1 MGERRRPV
9 VFVSSTCYDLKQ
21 VREDIKDFFE
31 NNYGFE
37 TMLSEFNSFPIEPCE
52 GTFENCLNNVEQYAD
67 IFVLI
72 IGSRYGYVTEKG
84 KSITNLEY
92 LHAKAKGIPIFV
104 FVSKEV
110 YNTLPL
116 WRANKDGDFSS
127 VVEDD
132 KIFEFV
138 ADIYDSLHQWVYTFE
153 SARDISMT
161 MKNQLGLLFS
171 DGLKYRKIATNS
183 KTSILNADIPL
194 EAKRMVIE
202 QPYAWEYKFLAYV
215 LKNEF
220 ENLQK
225 KKWDFEYGIFDGH
238 TVMLDKLELIN
249 DLSQRIS
256 DMEKQLNI
264 LGIIINDILKEAMG
278 KPGEASDLEMI
289 IYTAKRFAS
298 MYERMV
304 TWSLYFKT
312 INIDDSCNRLLELL
326 YELPKTSLKQIDEFV
341 EDLYCQI
348 TSLPDKD
355 DGADRKIDL
364 NCKLDGFDSDE
375 LINELNVVAAKIIQ
389 DQKSNLL

>member
-1 MGERRRPV
+1 MDKKRRPV

-31 NNYGFE
+31 SNYGFE

-52 GTFENCLNNVEQYAD
+52 GTFENCLNNVDQYAD

-116 WRANKDGDFSS
+116 WRTNKDGDFSS
-127 VVEDD
+127 VVEDV

-138 ADIYDSLHQWVYTFE
+138 AEIYDSLHQWVYTFE

-161 MKNQLGLLFS
+161 MKNQLSILFS
-171 DGLKYRKIATNS
+171 DGLKYRKIAN
-183 KTSILNADIPL
+183 KQEYSILNADIPL

-215 LKNEF
+215 LKYEF
-220 ENLQK
+220 DKLQK
-225 KKWDFEYGIFDGH
+225 NRWDFRYGIFDGCGI
-238 TVMLDKLELIN
+238 VRDKKEFINEL
-249 DLSQRIS
+249 S
-256 DMEKQLNI
+256 DKIGEIEKLVDI
-264 LGIIINDILKEAMG
+264 LGIIINSVIQEAIG
-278 KPGEASDLEMI
+278 EPGTPSDLQMI
-289 IYTAKRFAS
+289 IYSAKRLAS
-298 MYERMV
+298 IYERV
-304 TWSLYFKT
+304 VGWSLYFKS
-312 INIDDSCNRLLELL
+312 IHMDESCDRLLDLL
-326 YELPKTSLKQIDEFV
+326 YELPKTALGQIDDFV
-341 EDLYCQI
+341 NELYTQVI
-348 TSLPDKD
+348 SIPEKD
-355 DGADRKIDL
+355 DGGKRTINL
-364 NCKLDGFDSDE
+364 LCKLDGFNADE
-375 LINELNVVAAKIIQ
+375 LGEELNYVASTI
-389 DQKSNLL
+389 